1 MPAGPLGLPPPRIP
15 QVAVTTSVQ
24 AFTPFPGPRL
34 AAPSSQGS
42 AAGQVKVE
50 PLVDLPDT
58 GSLGRGHVV
67 DTT

>member
-1 MPAGPLGLPPPRIP
+1 MPSG
-15 QVAVTTSVQ
+15 
-24 AFTPFPGPRL
+24 
-34 AAPSSQGS
+34 QGS
-42 AAGQVKVE
+42 AAGQVKIE